1 MIVGTA
7 GHIDHGK
14 TSLVGALTGVDTDRL
29 KEEKA
34 RGISID
40 IGFAYMP
47 VADGPTIGFVDVPG
61 HERFV
66 RNMLAGATG
75 IDFAVL
81 VVAADDG
88 VMPQTSEHVAILD
101 LLGVCDG
108 VVALTKADLVGPDRL
123 AAARNEISNLLLG
136 TRMANFEIIP
146 VSPVTGMGIA
156 QLRDHLVAAARTRQ
170 ESGLRDGAFRLAVD
184 RSFTLTGVGTVVTG
198 TVLSGSV
205 TVGDNLLVSPTGL
218 PVRVRGIRAQN
229 MKVDRGVTG
238 DRCALNLAG
247 DGVTKDAISR
257 GDIVVD
263 PSIHAPCDRIDA
275 RLRVLRSETKPVP
288 QWMPVRLHH
297 GTMEVGARIVLLGEQ
312 PISPGEEGFVQ
323 LVLERPA
330 AMTSGDR
337 FVIRDTSAQRTI
349 SGGVLLDLRA
359 PSRKRRTPERM
370 AQLQAY
376 LSDTPE
382 KILSQLLEGPP
393 YLIDIDSFQ
402 RDFALIPQQIDAM
415 SDRLGLKRLRAGG
428 KALALAAAA
437 WERIR
442 QAVTDRLEQFHADN
456 PALPGIGVE
465 RLRLHIEPRLSAPA
479 FIAALRELTDSGH
492 VAMDG
497 TWVKSPDHIVQLTPQ
512 DAVLWGI
519 IRPMLGGA
527 ARFRPPRVRDIVES
541 KGVREAEVR
550 DLLKRLGRMGRVV
563 EIDRDHFLLRGTI
576 AEIIGIAREISEASS
591 DGQFAVA
598 TMRDRLDNGRKV
610 AIQILEFLDRHGVT
624 FRRGDLRRINKN
636 RLDLFGAHKTADPAG
651 TTDATG
657 RDASPVGR
665 PDFKSGKGRETV
677 LGGFDS
683 HSLPPRT

>member
-136 TRMANFEIIP
+136 TRMANFEVIP

-170 ESGLRDGAFRLAVD
+170 ESRLRDGAFRLAVD

-218 PVRVRGIRAQN
+218 SVRVRGIRAQN

-263 PSIHAPCDRIDA
+263 PGIHAPCDRVDA

-297 GTMEVGARIVLLGEQ
+297 GTVEVGARIVLLGEQ

-349 SGGVLLDLRA
+349 GGGVLLDLRA

-382 KILSQLLEGPP
+382 KVLSQLLEGPP
-393 YLIDIDSFQ
+393 YVIDIDDFQ
-402 RDFALIPQQIDAM
+402 RDFALLPQQTDAM
-415 SDRLGLKRLRAGG
+415 SDRLDLKRLRAGG
-428 KALALAAAA
+428 KTLALAAATWA
-437 WERIR
+437 RFR
-442 QAVTDRLEQFHADN
+442 QAITDRLEQFHADN

-465 RLRLHIEPRLSAPA
+465 RLRLHVEPRLSAPA

-563 EIDRDHFLLRGTI
+563 EIDRDHFLLRDTI
-576 AEIIGIAREISEASS
+576 AEIIGIALEMSEASS

-636 RLDLFGAHKTADPAG
+636 RLDLFGSHKTADPAG

>member
-136 TRMANFEIIP
+136 TRMANFEVIP

-205 TVGDNLLVSPTGL
+205 TVGDNMLVSPTGL
-218 PVRVRGIRAQN
+218 SVRVRGIRAQN

-263 PSIHAPCDRIDA
+263 PGIHAPCDRIDA

-297 GTMEVGARIVLLGEQ
+297 GTMDVGARIVLLGEQ

-349 SGGVLLDLRA
+349 GGGVLLDLRA

-382 KILSQLLEGPP
+382 KVLSQLLEGPP

-402 RDFALIPQQIDAM
+402 RDFALTPQQIDAM
-415 SDRLGLKRLRAGG
+415 SDRLGLKRLRANG
-428 KALALAAAA
+428 KTLALAAAA
-437 WERIR
+437 WARIR
-442 QAVTDRLEQFHADN
+442 QAITDRLEQFHADN

-479 FIAALRELTDSGH
+479 FIAALRELADSGH

-563 EIDRDHFLLRGTI
+563 EIDRDHFLLRNTI
-576 AEIIGIAREISEASS
+576 AEIIGIALEMSEAST

-636 RLDLFGAHKTADPAG
+636 RLDLFGSHKTADPGG